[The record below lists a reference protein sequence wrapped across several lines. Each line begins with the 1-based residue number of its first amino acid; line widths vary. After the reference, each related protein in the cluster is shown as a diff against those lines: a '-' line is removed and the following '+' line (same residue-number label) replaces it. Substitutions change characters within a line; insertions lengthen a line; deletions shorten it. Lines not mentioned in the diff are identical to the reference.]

1 MEMIINECN
10 ILKESNSVL
19 EQKKDKLETEIQDV
33 RVDAEKSELKLK
45 ESFREK
51 ERETILGHEQEI

>member
-1 MEMIINECN
+1 MEMILNECN

-51 ERETILGHEQEI
+51 EREIILGHEQEI